1 MVLAVFDHLGIH
13 RFRKVLVLGKDQC
26 LELVQFRDI
35 LQEKVVVMGT
45 VQVLTVLVRGKALHL
60 EFGQFQ
66 GILQGKVV
74 VKDIVQVLPVLLQ
87 MVLARFRGIL
97 RTVVMKDIVQV
108 QTVLVQGKEHQMVFA
123 QFQEILQGKV
133 VAKGTVQV
141 LMALVQLYQA
151 SRDNHQV
158 RMDLVEF
165 HIIHR
170 ERKVL
175 RDIQ

>member
-13 RFRKVLVLGKDQC
+13 RFRKVLALGKDQC

-35 LQEKVVVMGT
+35 LQEKVVVTGT

-60 EFGQFQ
+60 EFVQFQ

-74 VKDIVQVLPVLLQ
+74 VKDIVQVQPVLLQ

-108 QTVLVQGKEHQMVFA
+108 QTVLVLGKELQMVFA